1 MLAQVVVVVVV
12 VVVTTRTLTRPTSFL
27 KKK

>member
-1 MLAQVVVVVVV
+1 MLAQVVVVVV

-27 KKK
+27 KKN